1 MIGMMKKEPAKQSS
15 HKKSR
20 LRRLLRSPFVM
31 KARRWI
37 ANCKKWAKKHKFFRK
52 KKTQMRP
59 VPLDPIFQASGQPK
73 KFFTFSRL
81 IMFATLFIGVG
92 GAYLWFHLTSNYFIS
107 NGTSHSSN
115 DSQNKEEESNQP
127 ESTVTGSAPTTKLAD
142 RSLTGNPIAE
152 EQNTAFSMQ
161 PYIKLKTQV
170 PLINTIN
177 PQFFI
182 QAADNKTQ
190 KIAIL
195 IVGLGINETL
205 TDQILSETPKD
216 VSLVFSPY
224 SPDLEDLI
232 ELAQYESFSTLVAAP
247 LEDEDPVTD
256 QGYLTLKT
264 RVSEEENLEN
274 LKKITLYAKQ
284 ADCIYGQGGARLLRS
299 SKEMKPI
306 FEYMREVNNCF
317 VAPPDILVNRLH
329 EVAAA
334 LQLNYACTTI
344 ENPTAS
350 MMPSIEALTKR
361 TGFSILAFDAKPGIV
376 DEIKEWIKKLEQ
388 VKISVVPITEI
399 IHH

>member
-1 MIGMMKKEPAKQSS
+1 MVKMMKKQKAKQSS
-15 HKKSR
+15 YKRNK
-20 LRRLLRSPFVM
+20 LRRLLRSRLVM
-31 KARRWI
+31 NVRRRL
-37 ANCKKWAKKHKFFRK
+37 ANCKKWVKRHLLFWK
-52 KKTQMRP
+52 KKPQVQLGT
-59 VPLDPIFQASGQPK
+59 LDPIFQAPNPTK
-73 KFFTFSRL
+73 KFLTFTRIVTF
-81 IMFATLFIGVG
+81 MTLFIGVG
-92 GAYLWFHLTSNYFIS
+92 GTYLWFQLTSQSFDEKESSYFSDNSHNIEDQQTLAR
-107 NGTSHSSN
+107 TS
-115 DSQNKEEESNQP
+115 
-127 ESTVTGSAPTTKLAD
+127 STDTMKSDK
-142 RSLTGNPIAE
+142 RSLAE
-152 EQNTAFSMQ
+152 KPTIESQNTAFSMQ
-161 PYIKLKTQV
+161 PYIKLDAQI
-170 PLINTIN
+170 PLIKTIN

-182 QAADNKTQ
+182 QAADNKAQ
-190 KIAIL
+190 KVAIL
-195 IVGLGINETL
+195 IVGLGINEAL
-205 TDQILSETPKD
+205 TDEVLLRVPKN

-224 SPDLEDLI
+224 SPALDSLI
-232 ELAQYESFSTLVAAP
+232 EFAQYEDFSVLVAAP

-264 RVSEEENLEN
+264 RVSEEENIEN
-274 LKKITLYAKQ
+274 LKKITLHAKQ

-299 SKEMKPI
+299 AKEMKPI

-344 ENPTAS
+344 ENPAAS

-388 VKISVVPITEI
+388 AKLSVVPITEI

>member
-1 MIGMMKKEPAKQSS
+1 MVKKNTQGHGSR
-15 HKKSR
+15 KKSKFKR
-20 LRRLLRSPFVM
+20 WSRSLFM
-31 KARRWI
+31 KTRRWI
-37 ANCKKWAKKHKFFRK
+37 ASCQKWIKRHQPFRK
-52 KKTQMRP
+52 RKTKDHSVTLEP
-59 VPLDPIFQASGQPK
+59 VFQAPDPLK
-73 KFFTFSRL
+73 NFFTITRIVTFV
-81 IMFATLFIGVG
+81 TLFAGAG
-92 GAYLWFHLTSNYFIS
+92 GAYLWFHLTSHYFIE
-107 NGTSHSSN
+107 NETSHPFYDDEN
-115 DSQNKEEESNQP
+115 TDGEGNKQQQSAAIVPSVPVPNSLAAS
-127 ESTVTGSAPTTKLAD
+127 STVMTA
-142 RSLTGNPIAE
+142 AE
-152 EQNTAFSMQ
+152 ERNTVFSMQ
-161 PYIKLKTQV
+161 PYIKLDAQV
-170 PLINTIN
+170 PLVKTIN

-190 KIAIL
+190 KIAVL
-195 IVGLGINETL
+195 VVGLGINETL
-205 TDQILSETPKD
+205 TDQILSQMPKN

-232 ELAQYESFSTLVAAP
+232 DFARYEDFSILVASP

-274 LKKITLYAKQ
+274 LKKITLHARQ

-306 FEYMREVNNCF
+306 FQYMREVNNCF
-317 VAPPDILVNRLH
+317 VAPPDILVNKLH

-344 ENPTAS
+344 ENPTTS

-376 DEIKEWIKKLEQ
+376 DEIKEWIKNLEQ
-388 VKISVVPITEI
+388 AKISVVPITEI